1 MAGRV
6 LLGAGTRRAVGG
18 DGATA
23 ASVEQGVSANSSDTA
38 APAGEAPCVSLAGV
52 SREQGETPSVTVPV
66 SGPTVEVTGVV
77 KRYLLFSRRRHRA
90 LAFLGRSAG
99 LAHKMALAGV
109 DLEAGAGEA
118 VGIIG
123 ENGSGKTTLLRVVAG
138 ITAPDLGSVRV
149 AEPIAAILE
158 LGLGFHPEFTGRQ
171 NALLYGELIGVP
183 AEQMRTRLAE
193 VLAFADIGEFVDL
206 PLRTYS
212 SGMSARLAFAVAT
225 NVEPRVL
232 VVDEALAVGDG
243 AFQKKCVDRMVRFKE
258 EGRTVLF
265 CSHSMYLVAS
275 FCERAVWL
283 ANGRV
288 RAAGPTRDV
297 IYAYE
302 EYLRHREERLA
313 APGQTLPP
321 PERKL
326 AWLRSVE
333 VRPQGEAVAPGQPIA
348 IDVTVERGL
357 PELPL
362 HVGVSFENGAGVV
375 ITAFFTLWDGSE
387 PLSAVA
393 GETVTL
399 TVPASPFARGELDV
413 IAYLFDASGLHL
425 IDSVLLRRAVTI
437 ASGRWEPALVHTP
450 HNWKLA

>member
-1 MAGRV
+1 MEEIQQ
-6 LLGAGTRRAVGG
+6 RASAA
-18 DGATA
+18 ATVA
-23 ASVEQGVSANSSDTA
+23 TE
-38 APAGEAPCVSLAGV
+38 PA
-52 SREQGETPSVTVPV
+52 
-66 SGPTVEVTGVV
+66 VEVRGVV
-77 KRYLLFSRRRHRA
+77 KRYPLFSRRRDRA
-90 LAFLGRSAG
+90 LAFLGRNAG
-99 LAHKMALAGV
+99 LAHKTALAGV
-109 DLEAGAGEA
+109 DLDALAGEA

-123 ENGSGKTTLLRVVAG
+123 ENGSGKTTLLRIVAG
-138 ITAPDLGSVRV
+138 ISTPDAGCCRV
-149 AEPIAAILE
+149 AEPVAAILE

-183 AEQMRTRLAE
+183 AEQMRARLAE

-243 AFQKKCVDRMVRFKE
+243 AFQKKCVDRMVRFKG

-283 ANGRV
+283 ANGLV
-288 RAAGPTRDV
+288 RAAGPARDV

-302 EYLRHREERLA
+302 EYLSHREERRA
-313 APGQTLPP
+313 APGELLPP
-321 PERKL
+321 PDRKL

-333 VRPQGEAVAPGQPIA
+333 VRPPGVAISAGQPITVDVA
-348 IDVTVERGL
+348 IERGQ
-357 PELPL
+357 PGLPL

-375 ITAFFTLWDGSE
+375 ITAFFTLWDGEE
-387 PLSAVA
+387 PLTGHGA
-393 GETVTL
+393 ETVTL

-425 IDSVLLRRAVTI
+425 VDSVLLRRAVPV

-450 HNWKLA
+450 HRWNVT

>member
-1 MAGRV
+1 V
-6 LLGAGTRRAVGG
+6 
-18 DGATA
+18 
-23 ASVEQGVSANSSDTA
+23 SSEQ
-38 APAGEAPCVSLAGV
+38 L
-52 SREQGETPSVTVPV
+52 ETPSVVHPDQAR
-66 SGPTVEVTGVV
+66 TVEVRGVV
-77 KRYLLFSRRRHRA
+77 KRYPLFSRRRDRA
-90 LAFLGRSAG
+90 LAFLGRNAG
-99 LAHKMALAGV
+99 LAHKTALAGI
-109 DLEAGAGEA
+109 DLEASPGEA

-123 ENGSGKTTLLRVVAG
+123 ENGSGKTTLLRVIAG
-138 ITAPDLGSVRV
+138 ITSPDAGSVRV
-149 AEPIAAILE
+149 AEPVAAILE

-171 NALLYGELIGVP
+171 NALLYGELIGVR
-183 AEQMRTRLAE
+183 ADQMSRRLSE

-283 ANGRV
+283 AGGRV

-302 EYLRHREERLA
+302 EYLRHREERVVTA
-313 APGQTLPP
+313 GEALPP

-333 VRPQGEAVAPGQPIA
+333 VKPQGRPVSRGEPIA
-348 IDVTVERGL
+348 IDVTIERGQPGL
-357 PELPL
+357 PV
-362 HVGVSFENGAGVV
+362 HVGVSFEDGAGVV
-375 ITAFFTLWDGSE
+375 ITAFFTLWDGRG
-387 PLSAVA
+387 PLAAVDR
-393 GETVTL
+393 ETVTL

-425 IDSVLLRRAVTI
+425 IDSVLLRRAVAV
-437 ASGRWEPALVHTP
+437 ASSRWEPGLVHTP
-450 HNWKLA
+450 HDWRQT

>member
-1 MAGRV
+1 MPS
-6 LLGAGTRRAVGG
+6 
-18 DGATA
+18 
-23 ASVEQGVSANSSDTA
+23 ASS
-38 APAGEAPCVSLAGV
+38 PASPL
-52 SREQGETPSVTVPV
+52 
-66 SGPTVEVTGVV
+66 TVEARGVV
-77 KRYLLFSRRRHRA
+77 KRYPLFSRRRDRA

-99 LAHKMALAGV
+99 LAHKTALAGV
-109 DLEAGAGEA
+109 DVDARAGEA
-118 VGIIG
+118 VGVIG
-123 ENGSGKTTLLRVVAG
+123 ENGSGKTTLLRVLAG
-138 ITAPDLGSVRV
+138 ITTPDAGTVRV
-149 AEPIAAILE
+149 TEPVSAILE

-183 AEQMRTRLAE
+183 AGEMQRRLDD

-225 NVEPRVL
+225 NVEPQVL

-243 AFQKKCVDRMVRFKE
+243 AFQKKCVDRMVRFKA

-288 RAAGPTRDV
+288 RAAGATRDV

-302 EYLRHREERLA
+302 EHLRHREERVA
-313 APGQTLPP
+313 EPGAPMAP

-333 VRPQGEAVAPGQPIA
+333 PRVTGASIEPGEPVAVEVGIERATPG
-348 IDVTVERGL
+348 
-357 PELPL
+357 LPL
-362 HVGVSFENGAGVV
+362 HLGVSFENGAGVV
-375 ITAFFTLWDGSE
+375 ITAFFTLWDGME
-387 PLSAVA
+387 PLVGEGA
-393 GETVTL
+393 ETVTL
-399 TVPASPFARGELDV
+399 EVPASPFARGDLDV

-425 IDSVLLRRAVTI
+425 IDSVLLRRAVTV
-437 ASGRWEPALVHTP
+437 ATSRWEPALVHTP
-450 HNWKLA
+450 HRWTRP